1 MGISSGRIW
10 PIGWQVDGSW
20 SGLIS
25 NVAGELKVADRTKY
39 GDQLILR

>member
-10 PIGWQVDGSW
+10 PIGWQVDGRW

-25 NVAGELKVADRTKY
+25 NVAGELKLQIELNTVTN
-39 GDQLILR
+39 